1 MKKKRFDFNVAYP
14 ESVNSDHQDIPVI
27 HTDVFG
33 SYTGIPQDK
42 FDKPMQD
49 ADDL

>member
-1 MKKKRFDFNVAYP
+1 MNDKNKDVMKNQVLQSIINPKPSK
-14 ESVNSDHQDIPVI
+14 SDP
-27 HTDVFG
+27 FG

-42 FDKPMQD
+42 NETPVQD